1 MTGVDWRIRGPSL
14 TSCNCSVG
22 CPCQF
27 NSLPTNGHCRA
38 TMAVQVDKG
47 HFGDVRLDGVRFGVL
62 VAWPGP
68 IHEGKGEA
76 QPIIDSRATQEQRD
90 AVLAIMA
97 GEHTDPGATI
107 FNVFAATFDTMH
119 EPIIAPIEFD
129 ADMDAG
135 TGRFSVTGVVDTRCT
150 PITDPVTGDT
160 HRVRIEIPHGFE
172 YTVAEIAA
180 GTTRTG
186 KAAAIALDLQGTHAH
201 LIDLH
206 WTQHGVVR

>member
-14 TSCNCSVG
+14 TSCNCDIG

-27 NSLPTNGHCRA
+27 NSLPTHGNCRA
-38 TMAVQVDKG
+38 MMVVQVDEG
-47 HFGDVRLDGVRFGVL
+47 YFGDVRLDGVRFGVL

-76 QPIIDSRATQEQRD
+76 QPLISDNATEEQRD

-97 GEHTDPGATI
+97 GEATDPGATI

-119 EPIIAPIEFD
+119 DPIIAPIEFESD
-129 ADMDAG
+129 REAR
-135 TGRFSVTGVVDTRCT
+135 TGRFSMPGVVDLSCN
-150 PITDPVTGDT
+150 PIRNPVTGET
-160 HRVRIEIPHGFE
+160 HRARIDIPHGFE
-172 YTVAEIAA
+172 YTIAEVAS
-180 GTTRTG
+180 GTTKTG
-186 KAAAIALDLQGTHAH
+186 AKAAIALDWHDAHAH

-206 WTQHGVVR
+206 WTQHGVVH

>member
-1 MTGVDWRIRGPSL
+1 
-14 TSCNCSVG
+14 
-22 CPCQF
+22 
-27 NSLPTNGHCRA
+27 
-38 TMAVQVDKG
+38 MAVQVDKG

-62 VAWPGP
+62 AAWPGP

-76 QPIIDSRATQEQRD
+76 QPIIDSRATQEQQD

-107 FNVFAATFDTMH
+107 FNVFAATFDKMH
-119 EPIIAPIEFD
+119 DPIFAPIEFD
-129 ADMDAG
+129 ADMEAG
-135 TGRFSVTGVVDTRCT
+135 TGRFFVRDVVDASCS
-150 PITDPVTGDT
+150 PIRNPVTGDA

-186 KAAAIALDLQGTHAH
+186 NRAAINLDLQGTHAH
-201 LIDLH
+201 VIDLH